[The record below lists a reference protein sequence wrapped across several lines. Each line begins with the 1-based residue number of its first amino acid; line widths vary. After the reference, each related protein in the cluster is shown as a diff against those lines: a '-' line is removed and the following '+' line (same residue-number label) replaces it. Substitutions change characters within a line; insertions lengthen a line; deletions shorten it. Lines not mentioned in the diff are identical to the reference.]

1 MHVFLQKGKE
11 KSHRSLGIQS
21 LELCT
26 SLRRT
31 HFWNKIYD
39 QGKRA
44 ILIKA
49 VNQVRASLVAQSVKS
64 LRAMQETRV
73 QVQGW
78 EDFLEK
84 EIATHSSILAWR
96 IPWAEW
102 PG

>member
-1 MHVFLQKGKE
+1 MFFKKGKG
-11 KSHRSLGIQS
+11 KNHRSLGIQS

-26 SLRRT
+26 NLRKTRL
-31 HFWNKIYD
+31 WNKIYD
-39 QGKRA
+39 QGKTA

-96 IPWAEW
+96 IPWAE
-102 PG
+102 

>member
-1 MHVFLQKGKE
+1 MFFKKGKE
-11 KSHRSLGIQS
+11 KIHQSLGIQS
-21 LELCT
+21 LELCK

-31 HFWNKIYD
+31 RLWNKIYN

-49 VNQVRASLVAQSVKS
+49 VNQIGASLVAQSVKS
-64 LRAMQETRV
+64 LPAMQETWIRF
-73 QVQGW
+73 QGW
-78 EDFLEK
+78 EDSLEK

-96 IPWAEW
+96 IPWAEE